1 MDLRNAPLR
10 LLLIEDSPSDAILL
24 QAALR
29 DSALRSA
36 SVVHETTLNSGLN
49 RLGQATFDAVLVDLS
64 LPDSSG
70 IDTLIRVTDGAGPA
84 AVVAITGAHDRK
96 LAEEAVRLGAQDV
109 LNKDEYNP
117 SEIGHAV
124 DYAIQRQRR
133 AQAHDDAHAKE
144 LAERA
149 LFVSHISHSL
159 RSPLSVVHGFASLLL
174 DGNGG
179 PLSADQK
186 DFLGVLMRNVDQL
199 TTMINGMT
207 EMARVERGG
216 LSVNCRPTE
225 LRALLSDT
233 ITSYRPLA
241 EDRQIDL
248 SLVCGELPA
257 VHADGDRTREILANL
272 VDNALRFTPNGGR
285 ITIEAANLSG
295 MMQITVRDTGRGIA
309 PEDQERIFDQ
319 FFQSEHS
326 DEAGHLGLGLG
337 LFVSRELIRKQGG
350 AISVESTVGRGT
362 AMSFTL
368 PVMGIQSASEAVA

>member
-1 MDLRNAPLR
+1 
-10 LLLIEDSPSDAILL
+10 
-24 QAALR
+24 
-29 DSALRSA
+29 
-36 SVVHETTLNSGLN
+36 
-49 RLGQATFDAVLVDLS
+49 
-64 LPDSSG
+64 
-70 IDTLIRVTDGAGPA
+70 
-84 AVVAITGAHDRK
+84 
-96 LAEEAVRLGAQDV
+96 
-109 LNKDEYNP
+109 
-117 SEIGHAV
+117 
-124 DYAIQRQRR
+124 
-133 AQAHDDAHAKE
+133 
-144 LAERA
+144 
-149 LFVSHISHSL
+149 
-159 RSPLSVVHGFASLLL
+159 
-174 DGNGG
+174 
-179 PLSADQK
+179 
-186 DFLGVLMRNVDQL
+186 
-199 TTMINGMT
+199 
-207 EMARVERGG
+207 MARVERGG